1 MKNLTADNID
11 ATSIV
16 PLYKQVSH
24 LLTEEIKNGNLA
36 VGEKIPSELT
46 LMELFNVSRVTIR
59 GAISELVE
67 DGLLVR
73 SQGKGTY
80 VAPQKQIQMANDLPG
95 LTGTC
100 KQAGKDIRSK
110 VLSMEYAYPT
120 HSESKFLMIPEDEQV
135 IEIKRLRY
143 IDNHP
148 VIIETLHFL
157 KTYDFL
163 LQEDLSGSL
172 FEILHKHGYAVMNSN
187 RTLEICTASA
197 YEAGLLEIKRNASL
211 LLFKDH
217 QFGKDGKPFFVSK
230 QLYNTQNMV
239 FYL

>member
-1 MKNLTADNID
+1 MKNLTADHINP
-11 ATSIV
+11 ASIV

-24 LLTEEIKNGNLA
+24 LLSEEIKNGNLA
-36 VGEKIPSELT
+36 AGEKIPSELS

-59 GAISELVE
+59 GAIAELVE
-67 DGLLVR
+67 DGLLIR

-95 LTGTC
+95 LTSSC

-110 VLSMEYAYPT
+110 VLNMEYAYPT
-120 HSESKFLMIPEDEQV
+120 QSESEFLSIPENEQV

-143 IDNHP
+143 IDSHP
-148 VIIETLHFL
+148 TIIETLHFL
-157 KTYDFL
+157 KQYDFL

-172 FEILHKHGYAVMNSN
+172 FEILHKHGLAVMNSN
-187 RTLEICTASA
+187 RTLEICNANA
-197 YEAGLLEIKRNASL
+197 YEAGLLELKRNTSL
-211 LLFKDH
+211 LLFKDF
-217 QFGKDGKPFFVSK
+217 QFGKDGQPFFVSK